1 MSVLIMATLL
11 EDTRQKADKHKTK
24 HGYFAAENID
34 VIRCALPFGDYAA
47 APRVAVDTKQDVTE
61 IAYNM
66 CSSAKEKSRFR
77 HECVRAKEA
86 GCKLIFLI
94 EDAKYQDISSLYGTK
109 IFLHNG
115 QVISG
120 DQLATAMH
128 VMTERYGCEYRFCK
142 PEEAGEQIMRILEDK
157 NDK

>member
-1 MSVLIMATLL
+1 MATLL

-24 HGYFAAENID
+24 HEYFAADHID
-34 VIRCALPFGDYAA
+34 IIRCALPFGDYAA
-47 APRVAVDTKQDVTE
+47 TPKVAVDTKQDITE

-66 CSSAKEKSRFR
+66 CSSAKEKTRFR
-77 HECVRAKEA
+77 NECVSARDA
-86 GCKLIFLI
+86 GCRLIFLI
-94 EDAKYQDISSLYGTK
+94 EDAKYQDISSLYGTR

-142 PEEAGEQIMRILEDK
+142 PEDAGRMIVELLGVDHGA
-157 NDK
+157 